1 MGAYVRRRLLLSL
14 MTYWAVASLVFGL
27 LYLTGDP
34 VSVLLAGTPAS
45 RTDVAQLRRDLG
57 LDRPVVVQ
65 YGRFLVGAVQGDLGR
80 SMRSGQPA
88 MRVVLQ
94 RVAFT
99 AELASVAIVFALLLS
114 VPLGVMSAMFRGSLL
129 DRALMLLTMVGQ
141 SMPIFWVGLL
151 MILVFAVGLQWLP
164 AGGAAGIRYVVLPA
178 ATLSLYPLAR
188 ITRLVRSSLVDVL
201 NQDYVLAARARG
213 VSEVVV
219 IGKHALKNASL
230 PVVTVAALQFGHML
244 GGAVITETIFG
255 WPGIGHYTV
264 IAIQQRDFPVVQ
276 AAVLLSS
283 GVFIALNLAVDLL
296 YGYLDPRIRY
306 S

>member
-1 MGAYVRRRLLLSL
+1 
-14 MTYWAVASLVFGL
+14 
-27 LYLTGDP
+27 
-34 VSVLLAGTPAS
+34 
-45 RTDVAQLRRDLG
+45 
-57 LDRPVVVQ
+57 
-65 YGRFLVGAVQGDLGR
+65 
-80 SMRSGQPA
+80 
-88 MRVVLQ
+88 
-94 RVAFT
+94 
-99 AELASVAIVFALLLS
+99 
-114 VPLGVMSAMFRGSLL
+114 
-129 DRALMLLTMVGQ
+129 
-141 SMPIFWVGLL
+141 
-151 MILVFAVGLQWLP
+151 
-164 AGGAAGIRYVVLPA
+164 
-178 ATLSLYPLAR
+178 
-188 ITRLVRSSLVDVL
+188 
-201 NQDYVLAARARG
+201 VLAARARG

>member
-1 MGAYVRRRLLLSL
+1 MWAYLRRRLLLSL
-14 MTYWAVASLVFGL
+14 LTYWAVASLVFGL

-45 RTDVAQLRRDLG
+45 RIDVAQLRSELG
-57 LDRPVVVQ
+57 LDRPLAVQ
-65 YGRFLVGAVQGDLGR
+65 YGRFLAGAVQGDLGR
-80 SMRSGQPA
+80 SMRTGQPA

-99 AELASVAIVFALLLS
+99 AELAAAAMIIALVLG
-114 VPLGVMSAMFRGSLL
+114 VPLGVLSAMFRGSLL
-129 DRALMLLTMVGQ
+129 DRVVTLLAMVGQ

-164 AGGAAGIRYVVLPA
+164 AGGAAGIRYIVLPA
-178 ATLSLYPLAR
+178 ATLALYPLAR

-219 IGKHALKNASL
+219 IARHALKNASL
-230 PVVTVAALQFGHML
+230 PVITVAALQFGQML

-283 GVFIALNLAVDLL
+283 GVFIVLNLAVDLL

>member
-1 MGAYVRRRLLLSL
+1 MWAYVRRRLLLSL
-14 MTYWAVASLVFGL
+14 LTYWAVASIVFGL

-34 VSVLLAGTPAS
+34 VAVLLAGTPAS

-57 LDRPVVVQ
+57 FDRPVAVQ
-65 YGRFLVGAVQGDLGR
+65 YGRFLAGAARGDLGN
-80 SMRSGQPA
+80 SMRSGRPA

-99 AELASVAIVFALLLS
+99 AELATVAIAFALVLA
-114 VPLGVMSAMFRGSLL
+114 VPLGVLSAMFRGSLL

-151 MILVFAVGLQWLP
+151 MILVFAVALQWLP

-201 NQDYVLAARARG
+201 NQEYVLAARARG
-213 VSEVVV
+213 VPELVVV
-219 IGKHALKNASL
+219 GKHALKNASL

-264 IAIQQRDFPVVQ
+264 IAIQERDFPVVQ

>member
-1 MGAYVRRRLLLSL
+1 MWAYVCRRLLLSL
-14 MTYWAVASLVFGL
+14 VTYWAVASVVFGL

-57 LDRPVVVQ
+57 FDRPVAIQ
-65 YGRFLVGAVQGDLGR
+65 YVRFLAGAVQGDLGK
-80 SMRSGQPA
+80 SLRSGQSA
-88 MRVVLQ
+88 MRLVLQ

-99 AELASVAIVFALLLS
+99 AELATVAIAFALVLA
-114 VPLGVMSAMFRGSLL
+114 VPLGVISAMFRGSLL

-164 AGGAAGIRYVVLPA
+164 AGGAAGITYVVLPA

-201 NQDYVLAARARG
+201 HQDYVLAARARG
-213 VSEVVV
+213 VPELVVV
-219 IGKHALKNASL
+219 GKHALKNASL

-264 IAIQQRDFPVVQ
+264 IAIQERDFPVVQ

-283 GVFIALNLAVDLL
+283 GVFITLNLAVDLL

>member
-1 MGAYVRRRLLLSL
+1 MWAYVRRRLLLSL

-57 LDRPVVVQ
+57 FDRPVAVQ

-99 AELASVAIVFALLLS
+99 AELASVAIVFALVLS
-114 VPLGVMSAMFRGSLL
+114 VPLGVVSAMFRGSLL

-164 AGGAAGIRYVVLPA
+164 AGGAAGIRYVILPA

-188 ITRLVRSSLVDVL
+188 ITRLVRSSLIDVL
-201 NQDYVLAARARG
+201 HQDYVLAARARG

-219 IGKHALKNASL
+219 VGRHALKNAAL
-230 PVVTVAALQFGHML
+230 PVVTVAALQFGQML

-276 AAVLLSS
+276 AAVLVSS

>member
-1 MGAYVRRRLLLSL
+1 MWAYVRRRLLLSL
-14 MTYWAVASLVFGL
+14 LTYWAVASLVFGL

-65 YGRFLVGAVQGDLGR
+65 YGRFLAGAVQGDLGR

-94 RVAFT
+94 RVTFT
-99 AELASVAIVFALLLS
+99 AELASLALLFALVLG

-129 DRALMLLTMVGQ
+129 DRALLLLTMVGQ

-164 AGGAAGIRYVVLPA
+164 AGGAAGIRYVILPA

-188 ITRLVRSSLVDVL
+188 ITRLVRVSLIEVL
-201 NQDYVLAARARG
+201 SQDYVLAARARG
-213 VSEVVV
+213 VSEIAV

-230 PVVTVAALQFGHML
+230 PVVTVAALQFGQML

>member
-1 MGAYVRRRLLLSL
+1 MWAYVRRRLLLSL
-14 MTYWAVASLVFGL
+14 MTYWAVASIVFGL

-34 VSVLLAGTPAS
+34 VAVLLAGTPAS

-57 LDRPVVVQ
+57 FDRPVAVQ
-65 YGRFLVGAVQGDLGR
+65 YGRFLAGAVRGDLGN
-80 SMRSGQPA
+80 SMRSGRPA

-99 AELASVAIVFALLLS
+99 AELATVAIAFALVLA
-114 VPLGVMSAMFRGSLL
+114 VPLGVLSAMFRGSLL

-201 NQDYVLAARARG
+201 NQEYVLAARARG
-213 VSEVVV
+213 VSELMVV
-219 IGKHALKNASL
+219 GKHALKNASL

-264 IAIQQRDFPVVQ
+264 IAIQERDFPVVQ

>member
-1 MGAYVRRRLLLSL
+1 MWAYVRRRLLLSL
-14 MTYWAVASLVFGL
+14 MTYWAVASIVFGL

-34 VSVLLAGTPAS
+34 VAVLLAGTPAS

-57 LDRPVVVQ
+57 FDRPVAVQ
-65 YGRFLVGAVQGDLGR
+65 YGRFLVGAARGDLGN
-80 SMRSGQPA
+80 SMRSGRPA

-99 AELASVAIVFALLLS
+99 AELATVAIAFALVLA
-114 VPLGVMSAMFRGSLL
+114 VPLGVLSAMFRSSLL

-201 NQDYVLAARARG
+201 NQEYVLAARARG
-213 VSEVVV
+213 VSELVVV
-219 IGKHALKNASL
+219 GRHALKNASL

-264 IAIQQRDFPVVQ
+264 IAIQERDFPVVQ

>member
-1 MGAYVRRRLLLSL
+1 MWTYVRRRLLLAL
-14 MTYWAVASLVFGL
+14 MTYWAVASTVFGL

-34 VSVLLAGTPAS
+34 VAVLLAGTPAS

-57 LDRPVVVQ
+57 FDRPVAVQ
-65 YGRFLVGAVQGDLGR
+65 YGRFLVGAVRGDLGN
-80 SMRSGQPA
+80 SMRSGRPA

-99 AELASVAIVFALLLS
+99 AELATVAITFALVLA
-114 VPLGVMSAMFRGSLL
+114 VPLGVLSAMFRGSLL

-201 NQDYVLAARARG
+201 NQEYVLAARARG
-213 VSEVVV
+213 VSELMVV
-219 IGKHALKNASL
+219 GKHALKNASL
-230 PVVTVAALQFGHML
+230 PVVTVATLQFGHML

-264 IAIQQRDFPVVQ
+264 IAIQERDFPVVQ

-283 GVFIALNLAVDLL
+283 GVFIALNLAVDLF

>member
-1 MGAYVRRRLLLSL
+1 MWAYVRRRLLLSL
-14 MTYWAVASLVFGL
+14 LTYWAVASLVFGL

-65 YGRFLVGAVQGDLGR
+65 YGRFLAGAVQGDLGR

-94 RVAFT
+94 RVTFT
-99 AELASVAIVFALLLS
+99 AELASLALLLALVLG

-129 DRALMLLTMVGQ
+129 DRALLLLTMVGQ

-164 AGGAAGIRYVVLPA
+164 AGGAAGIRYVILPA

-188 ITRLVRSSLVDVL
+188 ITRLVRVSLIEVL
-201 NQDYVLAARARG
+201 SQDYVLAARARG
-213 VSEVVV
+213 VSEIAV

-230 PVVTVAALQFGHML
+230 PVVTVAALQFGQML

>member
-1 MGAYVRRRLLLSL
+1 MWAYVRRRLLLSL

-34 VSVLLAGTPAS
+34 VAVLLAGTPAS

-57 LDRPVVVQ
+57 LDRPVAVR

-99 AELASVAIVFALLLS
+99 LELASVAIVFALLLG

>member
-1 MGAYVRRRLLLSL
+1 MWAYVRRRLLLAVV
-14 MTYWAVASLVFGL
+14 TYWAVVSVVFGL

-57 LDRPVVVQ
+57 FDRPVAFQ
-65 YGRFLVGAVQGDLGR
+65 YMRFLARAVQGDLG
-80 SMRSGQPA
+80 SSLRSGQPA
-88 MRVVLQ
+88 MRLVLQ
-94 RVAFT
+94 RVRFT
-99 AELASVAIVFALLLS
+99 AELATAAILFALVLAL
-114 VPLGVMSAMFRGSLL
+114 PLGVISAMSRGSLL
-129 DRALMLLTMVGQ
+129 DRGLMLLTMVGQ

-164 AGGAAGIRYVVLPA
+164 AGGAAGVKYVILPA

-188 ITRLVRSSLVDVL
+188 ITRLVRSSLVELL
-201 NQDYVLAARARG
+201 NQDFVLASRARG
-213 VSEVVV
+213 VSEAMVV
-219 IGKHALKNASL
+219 GKHALKNASL

-264 IAIQQRDFPVVQ
+264 IAIQERDFPVVQ

-283 GVFIALNLAVDLL
+283 GVFITLNLAVDLL

>member
-1 MGAYVRRRLLLSL
+1 MWPYIRRRLWLSL
-14 MTYWAVASLVFGL
+14 LTYWAVATVVFGL

-34 VSVLLAGTPAS
+34 VSVLLAGTPAA
-45 RTDVAQLRRDLG
+45 RTDVEQLRKDLG
-57 LDRPVVVQ
+57 FDKPVAVQ
-65 YGRFLVGAVQGDLGR
+65 YGRFLAGAVRGDLGK
-80 SMRSGQPA
+80 SLRSGQPA
-88 MRVVLQ
+88 MRLVLR
-94 RVAFT
+94 RVGFT
-99 AELASVAIVFALLLS
+99 AQLAIVAIVFAFVVAL
-114 VPLGVMSAMFRGSLL
+114 PLGLISAMFRGSLL
-129 DRALMLLTMVGQ
+129 DRALMVVTMAGQ

-164 AGGAAGIRYVVLPA
+164 AGGAGGIRYLILPA
-178 ATLSLYPLAR
+178 ATLALYPLAR

-213 VSEVVV
+213 VSETFVV
-219 IGKHALKNASL
+219 GKHALKNASL
-230 PVVTVAALQFGHML
+230 PVVTVAALQFGQML

-264 IAIQQRDFPVVQ
+264 IAIQERDFPVVQ

-283 GVFIALNLAVDLL
+283 GVFIALNLAVDLT